1 MDGLRLDGRTAVV
14 TGGAGAIGA
23 AVCRDL
29 VSLGARVVVADVDE
43 PAAAATAAALNA
55 ARPTPGAGAGDGA
68 EGGPGERAGTRS
80 GDGAGT
86 RSGDGAGTRS
96 GDGAGMRPGD
106 GPDAGSGA
114 RATHLAVD
122 LADPASIEEF
132 CARVGP
138 VDILVHNA
146 GISIVEPFVTGDP
159 AGWDLM
165 WRVNLRAP
173 MLLTKLL
180 LPGMTERGWGR
191 LVFVSSDGAR
201 AGSGG
206 EGAYAATKAGLFGLA
221 KTLAREA
228 ARANV
233 TSNVVCPGP
242 TDTPMLRRIDAEKP
256 GLVDKIARGI
266 PLRRLGTPE
275 DVAGLVAYLCTDR
288 AAYVTGQT
296 LSVSGGVTMQ

>member
-1 MDGLRLDGRTAVV
+1 MDGLRLDGRVAVV

-23 AVCRDL
+23 AIATDL
-29 VSLGARVVVADVDE
+29 AALGAEVVVADVDL
-43 PAAAATAAALNA
+43 PNA
-55 ARPTPGAGAGDGA
+55 EKVA
-68 EGGPGERAGTRS
+68 S
-80 GDGAGT
+80 GL
-86 RSGDGAGTRS
+86 
-96 GDGAGMRPGD
+96 P
-106 GPDAGSGA
+106 GA
-114 RATHLAVD
+114 RALAVD
-122 LADPASIEEF
+122 LAAPASVEEF
-132 CARVGP
+132 GGAVGP

-146 GISIVEPFVTGDP
+146 GVSIVEPFTESDP
-159 AGWDLM
+159 AGWDVM
-165 WRVNLRAP
+165 WQVNLRGP

-180 LPGMTERGWGR
+180 LPGMAARGRGR

-228 ARANV
+228 ARARV

-242 TDTPMLRRIDAEKP
+242 TDTPMLRRVSAAEP

-266 PLRRLGTPE
+266 PLRRLGTPA

-288 AAYVTGQT
+288 AAYITGQT
-296 LSVSGGVTMQ
+296 LSVSGGVTMH

>member
-1 MDGLRLDGRTAVV
+1 MRGLNLDGRTAVV

-23 AVCRDL
+23 AICGDL
-29 VSLGARVVVADVDE
+29 ASLGARVVVADIDE
-43 PAAAATAAALNA
+43 PAAARIAASL
-55 ARPTPGAGAGDGA
+55 DGA
-68 EGGPGERAGTRS
+68 A
-80 GDGAGT
+80 
-86 RSGDGAGTRS
+86 
-96 GDGAGMRPGD
+96 
-106 GPDAGSGA
+106 
-114 RATHLAVD
+114 HLAVD
-122 LADPASIEEF
+122 LADPASIEAF
-132 CARVGP
+132 CAWTGP

-146 GISIVEPFVTGDP
+146 GVSIVEPFVTSDP
-159 AGWDLM
+159 ENWDLM

-180 LPGMTERGWGR
+180 LPGMVERGWGR
-191 LVFVSSDGAR
+191 LVFISSDGAR

-228 ARANV
+228 ARGSV

-242 TDTPMLRRIDAEKP
+242 TDTPMLRRVDAEKP

-288 AAYVTGQT
+288 AAYVTGQV
-296 LSVSGGVTMQ
+296 LSVSGGVTMH

>member
-1 MDGLRLDGRTAVV
+1 MRGMSLQGRTAVV
-14 TGGAGAIGA
+14 TGGAGAIGGA
-23 AVCRDL
+23 ICRDL
-29 VSLGARVVVADVDE
+29 ASLGAHVIVADIDGS
-43 PAAAATAAALNA
+43 AAAATAAALTGAFPDPA
-55 ARPTPGAGAGDGA
+55 AAEPGA
-68 EGGPGERAGTRS
+68 P
-80 GDGAGT
+80 
-86 RSGDGAGTRS
+86 
-96 GDGAGMRPGD
+96 
-106 GPDAGSGA
+106 GA
-114 RATHLAVD
+114 RARHLTVD

-132 CARVGP
+132 CARAGP

-146 GISIVEPFVTGDP
+146 GVSIVEPFVTSDP
-159 AGWDLM
+159 EHWDLM

-180 LPGMTERGWGR
+180 LPGMTGRGWGR

-228 ARANV
+228 ARGNV

-242 TDTPMLRRIDAEKP
+242 TDTPMLRRVDAEKP
-256 GLVDKIARGI
+256 GLVDKIAKGI
-266 PLRRLGTPE
+266 PLRRLGAPE

-296 LSVSGGVTMQ
+296 LSVSGGVTMH

>member
-1 MDGLRLDGRTAVV
+1 MDGLRLDGRVAVV

-23 AVCRDL
+23 AIAADL
-29 VSLGARVVVADVDE
+29 AALGAHVVIADVDLPNAE
-43 PAAAATAAALNA
+43 KAAAGL
-55 ARPTPGAGAGDGA
+55 P
-68 EGGPGERAGTRS
+68 
-80 GDGAGT
+80 
-86 RSGDGAGTRS
+86 
-96 GDGAGMRPGD
+96 
-106 GPDAGSGA
+106 GA
-114 RATHLAVD
+114 RALPVD
-122 LADPASIEEF
+122 LTAPASIEAF
-132 CARVGP
+132 GDAVGP

-146 GISIVEPFVTGDP
+146 GVSIVEPFTESDP
-159 AGWDLM
+159 AHWDLM
-165 WRVNLRAP
+165 WQVNLRGP

-180 LPGMTERGWGR
+180 LPGMTARGWGR

-228 ARANV
+228 ARAHV

-242 TDTPMLRRIDAEKP
+242 TDTPMLRRVSEAEP

-266 PLRRLGTPE
+266 PLRRLGTPA

-288 AAYVTGQT
+288 AAYITGQT

>member
-1 MDGLRLDGRTAVV
+1 MDGLRLDGRVAVV

-23 AVCRDL
+23 AIAADL
-29 VSLGARVVVADVDE
+29 AALGAHVVIADVDLPNAE
-43 PAAAATAAALNA
+43 KAAAGL
-55 ARPTPGAGAGDGA
+55 P
-68 EGGPGERAGTRS
+68 
-80 GDGAGT
+80 
-86 RSGDGAGTRS
+86 
-96 GDGAGMRPGD
+96 
-106 GPDAGSGA
+106 GA
-114 RATHLAVD
+114 RALPVD
-122 LADPASIEEF
+122 LAAPASVGAF
-132 CARVGP
+132 GDAVGP

-146 GISIVEPFVTGDP
+146 GVSIVEPFTESDP
-159 AGWDLM
+159 AHWDLM
-165 WRVNLRAP
+165 WQVNLRGP

-180 LPGMTERGWGR
+180 LPGMTARGWGR

-228 ARANV
+228 ARAHV

-242 TDTPMLRRIDAEKP
+242 TDTPMLRRVSEAEP

-266 PLRRLGTPE
+266 PLRRLGTPA

-288 AAYVTGQT
+288 AAYITGQT

>member
-1 MDGLRLDGRTAVV
+1 MTMDGLRLDGRVAVV

-23 AVCRDL
+23 AIATDL
-29 VSLGARVVVADVDE
+29 AALGAEVVVADVDL
-43 PAAAATAAALNA
+43 PNA
-55 ARPTPGAGAGDGA
+55 EKVA
-68 EGGPGERAGTRS
+68 S
-80 GDGAGT
+80 GL
-86 RSGDGAGTRS
+86 
-96 GDGAGMRPGD
+96 P
-106 GPDAGSGA
+106 GA
-114 RATHLAVD
+114 RALAVD
-122 LADPASIEEF
+122 LAAPASVEEF
-132 CARVGP
+132 GGAVGP

-146 GISIVEPFVTGDP
+146 GVSIVEPFTESDP
-159 AGWDLM
+159 ASWDVM
-165 WRVNLRAP
+165 WQVNLRGP

-180 LPGMTERGWGR
+180 LPGMAARGRGR

-228 ARANV
+228 ARAQV

-242 TDTPMLRRIDAEKP
+242 TDTPMLRRVSAAEP

-266 PLRRLGTPE
+266 PLRRLGTPA

-288 AAYVTGQT
+288 AAYITGQT
-296 LSVSGGVTMQ
+296 LSVSGGVTMH